1 MATITLRVP
10 DELNEALER
19 QSNAAGVSK
28 SDLAREALRRFLA
41 VSEFQRLRAKLVAAT
56 TRNSVGQAHSPRW
69 SSSESPNT
77 ITR

>member
-10 DELNEALER
+10 DELDEALER

-41 VSEFQRLRAKLVAAT
+41 VSEFQRVRARLVRRA
-56 TRNSVGQAHSPRW
+56 QALGVHTDDDVFQLLDRS
-69 SSSESPNT
+69 
-77 ITR
+77 